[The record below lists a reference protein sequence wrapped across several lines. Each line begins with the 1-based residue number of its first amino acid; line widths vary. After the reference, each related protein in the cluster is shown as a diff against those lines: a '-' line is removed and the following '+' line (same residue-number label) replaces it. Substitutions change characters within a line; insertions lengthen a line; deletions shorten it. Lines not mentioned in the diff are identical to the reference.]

1 MDCCVNFGSQTICTT
16 PSARC
21 CDKDFLSNTHI
32 GQPTAQNMAYIPG
45 TGLFEV
51 GLQICIMYMCV
62 MCCLCVCVYLS
73 ELLLESLHTQG
84 CLYMSV

>member
-1 MDCCVNFGSQTICTT
+1 M

-32 GQPTAQNMAYIPG
+32 GQPTAQNTAR

-51 GLQICIMYMCV
+51 GWYKYCQ
-62 MCCLCVCVYLS
+62 VYVK
-73 ELLLESLHTQG
+73 HRIRKAIIFVTAVTAFQFG
-84 CLYMSV
+84 CLYVYNMSLFFFRKCNTNVLT